1 MAEAMS
7 PKLHLTYVGGNGGGG
22 ASSSEM
28 ADDSGK
34 SHAASYYCSV
44 RVQSRGASESAK

>member
-34 SHAASYYCSV
+34 SHAASYYSPEV
-44 RVQSRGASESAK
+44 RDASESAK

>member
-1 MAEAMS
+1 MGGGNEPQAS
-7 PKLHLTYVGGNGGGG
+7 VDNVGGNGGGG

-34 SHAASYYCSV
+34 GHAASY
-44 RVQSRGASESAK
+44 

>member
-1 MAEAMS
+1 MS

-44 RVQSRGASESAK
+44 QSRDASESAK